1 MVKLMKNIKTG
12 TYIKGDEVFNFNFS
26 TSLSAYDKMVFVNSV
41 IDLLIDDKTYDSIIR
56 DLITDFVIVR
66 VFTNIDTSF
75 VDVRDD
81 ENNIINPIILIEQF
95 LEETNIVDIVKA
107 NMEDGLFEELNKAID
122 ESIEY
127 RTGIHS
133 SPLSDALSNLV
144 NTIENKIKDIDLSN
158 IDNMMEM
165 IQLFTGM
172 TNEFTPENVVNA
184 YLNSDIHKKNVI
196 EIEEVKKQ
204 KAEFAGDMD
213 KAIES
218 VDGVKKT
225 KAKSKT
231 KK

>member
-1 MVKLMKNIKTG
+1 MKNIKTG
-12 TYIKGDEVFNFNFS
+12 TYVKGDEVFNFNFS

-56 DLITDFVIVR
+56 DLITDFVIIR
-66 VFTNIDTSF
+66 VFTDIDTSF
-75 VDVRDD
+75 VDVKDD
-81 ENNIINPIILIEQF
+81 GNNIINPIILIEQF

-127 RTGIHS
+127 RTGIHP

-204 KAEFAGDMD
+204 KAEFAEDMD